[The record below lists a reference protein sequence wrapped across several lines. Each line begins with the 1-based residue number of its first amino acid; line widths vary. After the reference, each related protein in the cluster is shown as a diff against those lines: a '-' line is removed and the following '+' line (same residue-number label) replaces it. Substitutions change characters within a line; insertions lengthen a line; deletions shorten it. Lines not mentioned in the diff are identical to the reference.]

1 MVNPLHCLIK
11 PISSFLLFFNRSPSP
26 HRAVQPID
34 FENPKLS
41 FRRLSNPKDDENNHK
56 VDESNAVPSFANDE
70 DTLEIDAV
78 DSDLFQFN

>member
-1 MVNPLHCLIK
+1 ML
-11 PISSFLLFFNRSPSP
+11 S
-26 HRAVQPID
+26 HRRANEQ
-34 FENPKLS
+34 E
-41 FRRLSNPKDDENNHK
+41 DESASYSK